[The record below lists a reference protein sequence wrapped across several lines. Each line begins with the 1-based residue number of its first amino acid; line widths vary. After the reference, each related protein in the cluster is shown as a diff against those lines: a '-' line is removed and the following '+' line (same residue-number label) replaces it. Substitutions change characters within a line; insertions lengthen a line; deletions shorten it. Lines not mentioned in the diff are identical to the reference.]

1 MSDKGIARFSGG
13 NVCLYNNSGACN
25 YAIGIGVIAFLICI
39 AFLFKDVAM
48 VVVDF
53 SGYII
58 VSQKIIYV
66 SVALEGAAP

>member
-1 MSDKGIARFSGG
+1 MSDKGFLKVGDQRL
-13 NVCLYNNSGACN
+13 CWYNNSGACN

-58 VSQKIIYV
+58 VS
-66 SVALEGAAP
+66 